1 MISYQRNAFV
11 NTSELSLPYLDDISG
26 TIRGYRIFTA
36 CRTVNQKI
44 YRLQDHLDRLYN
56 SAKAIYMIPPLSR
69 VDLEVLLAELVAKN
83 QSMSAGSDLLL
94 DIIFSGGLEGATMK
108 QSGSGAHLYV
118 AVQKMV
124 PPTPQD
130 YRDGVALA
138 TFSHQRMLP
147 GVKLLN
153 YIGAIIAHQTVV
165 PSRNAYDTLFLC
177 PDDKDTV
184 LEGSTFTI
192 FFVKPSGEI
201 VTPPLDG
208 RILESVTR
216 KVIFELLGSLSD
228 FSLQEDYIKF
238 SDVANFSE
246 CFMASTTRNI
256 LPVNRLDDHLVGDGK
271 PGVVTKRAMQVLQ
284 NYVDNY

>member
-11 NTSELSLPYLDDISG
+11 DTNDLSLPFWDDISG

-36 CRTVNQKI
+36 CRTVNGKI
-44 YRLQDHLDRLYN
+44 FRLEDHLDRLYK
-56 SAKAIYMIPPLSR
+56 SAKSIYMMPPMDRRTLQGLLQEV
-69 VDLEVLLAELVAKN
+69 VDKNLTLAD
-83 QSMSAGSDLLL
+83 GSDLLL

-124 PPTPQD
+124 PPTPEA

-138 TFSHQRMLP
+138 TYSHQRMFP

-153 YIGAIIAHQTVV
+153 YIGAIMAHQTVV
-165 PSRNAYDTLFLC
+165 PEKQAYDTLFLC
-177 PDDKDTV
+177 PEDKDTI

-192 FFVKPSGEI
+192 FFVNASGEI

-216 KVIFELLGSLSD
+216 KVIFELIAPLKD
-228 FSLQEDYIKF
+228 FSLKEGHIRMTELDH
-238 SDVANFSE
+238 FSE

-256 LPVNRLDDHLVGDGK
+256 LPVTRLDEHVIGNGK
-271 PGVVTKRAMQVLQ
+271 PGAVTLSAMDVLQ
-284 NYVDNY
+284 AYVNNY